1 MQSKRRWQKYSTF
14 FCFYGQKYSTF
25 FRFYG
30 VILFGAFV
38 SVEKKFPIGFGQMT
52 NKIGGMSLLLWLS
65 ATLILKISHTT
76 ATQQHCQGEY
86 SVSGMFLRGHTFKKV
101 AVDFPS
107 KCDLLCSQDIRCQ
120 SYNVII
126 GRHICELNNRTK
138 EARPGDFLLDSQ
150 RFYMRRAINRVPLGS
165 IPELPAKSCAE
176 IKASEGKAMADSNH
190 WIYSNG
196 DDAIHATCRG

>member
-1 MQSKRRWQKYSTF
+1 MQLKRRWQKYSTF
-14 FCFYGQKYSTF
+14 FCFYG
-25 FRFYG
+25 
-30 VILFGAFV
+30 VILFFAFV
-38 SVEKKFPIGFGQMT
+38 SVENKFPISFGQMQ
-52 NKIGGMSLLLWLS
+52 NKIVGMSLRLWLS
-65 ATLILKISHTT
+65 ATLILKIGPTT
-76 ATQQHCQGEY
+76 AAEQDCQGEY
-86 SVSGMFLRGHTFKKV
+86 SVSGMFLRGHTFKRV